1 MHYYKFN
8 IGDYARS
15 TRHLTNDEDL
25 AYRRLLD
32 MYYETEAPIPLE
44 TQWVARR
51 IRMDVDDVEV
61 LLNDMFIRTEEGWRH
76 PRCDADIE
84 EYHRQAERN
93 RENGKRGGRPK
104 TAIKQTIENPV
115 GSESVASDNPV
126 VTLTTN
132 HKPITINHK
141 PITNINTTPEGV
153 SNEVFQD
160 FVKLRKGLK
169 APVTETAIKALAR
182 EGQKAGMT
190 LEQVMTLCCQNGWRG
205 FKADWIKVESLKTQD
220 RPTQRWDSSLEGI
233 MNKGKE
239 LGILPKPGETEGQYR
254 ERVKQG

>member
-132 HKPITINHK
+132 HKPITTNHK
-141 PITNINTTPEGV
+141 PIIIEGYPVWLPNDSWKGWVEMRKQRKRPLTDRAKARAFNKLEALHRAGHDINELLDRST
-153 SNEVFQD
+153 
-160 FVKLRKGLK
+160 
-169 APVTETAIKALAR
+169 I
-182 EGQKAGMT
+182 
-190 LEQVMTLCCQNGWRG
+190 NGWLDIYEPKGKTNAGNSQHAAEPTNPMVRAVIASQARRA
-205 FKADWIKVESLKTQD
+205 ADGE
-220 RPTQRWDSSLEGI
+220 RPTDDWA
-233 MNKGKE
+233 
-239 LGILPKPGETEGQYR
+239 
-254 ERVKQG
+254 

>member
-115 GSESVASDNPV
+115 GFESVSIGEPV
-126 VTLTTN
+126 VTLNTN
-132 HKPITINHK
+132 HKPLTNKHEPIIIEGYPLWMPVDAWQGWVDMRKQRKRPLTDRAKTRAINKLEALHSAGHDIAELLDRSTINGWLDIYEPKGTQNAGNSAK
-141 PITNINTTPEGV
+141 PTEPTNSMVRAVIA
-153 SNEVFQD
+153 SQA
-160 FVKLRKGLK
+160 RR
-169 APVTETAIKALAR
+169 TAV
-182 EGQKAGMT
+182 
-190 LEQVMTLCCQNGWRG
+190 EQ
-205 FKADWIKVESLKTQD
+205 
-220 RPTQRWDSSLEGI
+220 RPTDDWA
-233 MNKGKE
+233 
-239 LGILPKPGETEGQYR
+239 
-254 ERVKQG
+254 

>member
-32 MYYETEAPIPLE
+32 MYYETESPIPLE

-51 IRMDVDDVEV
+51 IRIDVGVIEV
-61 LLNDMFIRTEEGWRH
+61 LLNDMFICTEEGWMH

-132 HKPITINHK
+132 HKPITNNHK
-141 PITNINTTPEGV
+141 PVIIEGYPLWLPIDAWQGWVEMRKQRKRPLTDRAKARALTKLEALHLAGHDINELLDRSTINGWLDIYEPKEQKHGTTNRTTNQRG
-153 SNEVFQD
+153 N
-160 FVKLRKGLK
+160 
-169 APVTETAIKALAR
+169 
-182 EGQKAGMT
+182 
-190 LEQVMTLCCQNGWRG
+190 QNGFAAALRYV
-205 FKADWIKVESLKTQD
+205 ADGRTDE
-220 RPTQRWDSSLEGI
+220 PF
-233 MNKGKE
+233 
-239 LGILPKPGETEGQYR
+239 
-254 ERVKQG
+254 

>member
-32 MYYETEAPIPLE
+32 MYYETESPIPLE

-76 PRCDADIE
+76 PRCDADLE

-104 TAIKQTIENPV
+104 TAIKQPIENPV
-115 GSESVASDNPV
+115 GSQSDATGEPV
-126 VTLTTN
+126 VTLTNN
-132 HKPITINHK
+132 HKPITTNHK
-141 PITNINTTPEGV
+141 LDITTKVVCASGDAPALLPEHIVEEWNKTSAKMGKPKVRNLTPERRQNLKARIGQY
-153 SNEVFQD
+153 SIDDFHEVFSKIERSA
-160 FVKLRKGLK
+160 FLRGETQGWPRGATFDWTFKK
-169 APVTETAIKALAR
+169 ANF
-182 EGQKAGMT
+182 QK
-190 LEQVMTLCCQNGWRG
+190 
-205 FKADWIKVESLKTQD
+205 I
-220 RPTQRWDSSLEGI
+220 LEG
-233 MNKGKE
+233 N
-239 LGILPKPGETEGQYR
+239 YDS
-254 ERVKQG
+254 

>member
-32 MYYETEAPIPLE
+32 MYYETESPIPLE

-51 IRMDVDDVEV
+51 IRIDVGVIEV
-61 LLNDMFIRTEEGWRH
+61 LLNDMFICTEEGWMH

-141 PITNINTTPEGV
+141 PVTIEGYPLWLPIDAWQGWVEMRKQRKRPLTDRAKARALTKLEALHSAGHDINELLDRSTINGWLDIYEPKESKNGTTNRTTNQRG
-153 SNEVFQD
+153 N
-160 FVKLRKGLK
+160 
-169 APVTETAIKALAR
+169 
-182 EGQKAGMT
+182 
-190 LEQVMTLCCQNGWRG
+190 QNGFAAALRYV
-205 FKADWIKVESLKTQD
+205 ADGRTDE
-220 RPTQRWDSSLEGI
+220 PF
-233 MNKGKE
+233 
-239 LGILPKPGETEGQYR
+239 
-254 ERVKQG
+254 

>member
-32 MYYETEAPIPLE
+32 MYYETESPIPLE

-51 IRMDVDDVEV
+51 IRIDVGVIEV
-61 LLNDMFIRTEEGWRH
+61 LLNDMFICTEEGWMH

-132 HKPITINHK
+132 HKPITNNHK
-141 PITNINTTPEGV
+141 PVII
-153 SNEVFQD
+153 
-160 FVKLRKGLK
+160 
-169 APVTETAIKALAR
+169 
-182 EGQKAGMT
+182 
-190 LEQVMTLCCQNGWRG
+190 
-205 FKADWIKVESLKTQD
+205 
-220 RPTQRWDSSLEGI
+220 
-233 MNKGKE
+233 
-239 LGILPKPGETEGQYR
+239 
-254 ERVKQG
+254 

>member
-132 HKPITINHK
+132 HKPITTNHK
-141 PITNINTTPEGV
+141 PIIIEGYPVWLPIESWKGWVEMRKQRKRPLTDRAKARAIN
-153 SNEVFQD
+153 
-160 FVKLRKGLK
+160 KL
-169 APVTETAIKALAR
+169 EALHSSGHDIAELLDR
-182 EGQKAGMT
+182 ST
-190 LEQVMTLCCQNGWRG
+190 INGWLDIYEPKGTKNAGNSASATEPTNPMVRAVIASQARRTA
-205 FKADWIKVESLKTQD
+205 FEQ
-220 RPTQRWDSSLEGI
+220 RPTDDWA
-233 MNKGKE
+233 
-239 LGILPKPGETEGQYR
+239 
-254 ERVKQG
+254 